1 MSVATRN
8 SIDRVS
14 RSAWLADELSRR
26 GANSKAARP
35 RRSRIAVALTA
46 GVLVASLAA
55 CSNGGAGAV
64 PSDSEVDAN
73 GALSGVLLVKDRGMD
88 GRSGM
93 LGIDLASGEARTVL
107 PESWRTLDAGQFQRV
122 EAVAGATLLSSVV
135 GDASG
140 PVSELRG
147 GVRDGDTSFA
157 FAVPFEP
164 DVDPRAQTL
173 SPDGT
178 YWLGTIARERF
189 VVRDTGG
196 MVVAEGSF
204 ERIGSP
210 PDRGLPQW
218 LDDTRIVWLNAVD
231 NRVFVASV
239 FDGEPPRT
247 LSPELGP
254 DERLVAVLPSG
265 DAERLLLRHRNES
278 LGTES
283 LSILP
288 LAGGE
293 PTPLAVSRGDPDA
306 FQTLSWGMEDRVVV
320 ARIGE
325 GVDNEFVIPDLPED
339 FVNTARLVALPVD
352 VGTPHTLENA
362 DTFSSGVQVLQRRE
376 YELAPGDASAEPRNL
391 DDTTERFDYHSIV
404 WQPAG

>member
-1 MSVATRN
+1 M
-8 SIDRVS
+8 
-14 RSAWLADELSRR
+14 
-26 GANSKAARP
+26 
-35 RRSRIAVALTA
+35 
-46 GVLVASLAA
+46 
-55 CSNGGAGAV
+55 
-64 PSDSEVDAN
+64 PSDCCCA
-73 GALSGVLLVKDRGMD
+73 
-88 GRSGM
+88 
-93 LGIDLASGEARTVL
+93 
-107 PESWRTLDAGQFQRV
+107 
-122 EAVAGATLLSSVV
+122 
-135 GDASG
+135 
-140 PVSELRG
+140 
-147 GVRDGDTSFA
+147 
-157 FAVPFEP
+157 
-164 DVDPRAQTL
+164 
-173 SPDGT
+173 
-178 YWLGTIARERF
+178 IA
-189 VVRDTGG
+189 
-196 MVVAEGSF
+196 
-204 ERIGSP
+204 
-210 PDRGLPQW
+210 
-218 LDDTRIVWLNAVD
+218 
-231 NRVFVASV
+231 
-239 FDGEPPRT
+239 
-247 LSPELGP
+247 
-254 DERLVAVLPSG
+254 
-265 DAERLLLRHRNES
+265 NES